1 MEELIRTLIPDHGTL
16 IAWLIQALLAVG
28 LITLVS
34 TALAALLGNVP
45 FVGPFLGKL
54 VLHLGNRYQDWLLK
68 QVPASAERAVDTI
81 EEKFLGQKGQSKA
94 KFDEAIQQLRSDQPL
109 LSVQE
114 ATNQVHAALTRR
126 RGFEAKKEDVWTTLS
141 KE

>member
-1 MEELIRTLIPDHGTL
+1 MEELIRSFIPDHATL

-28 LITLVS
+28 LVTLIS
-34 TALAALLGNVP
+34 SALAALLGNVP

-81 EEKFLGQKGQSKA
+81 EEKFLGQKGQSQNKLN
-94 KFDEAIQQLRSDQPL
+94 EAIRQLRSDQPL
-109 LSVQE
+109 LSPQE
-114 ATNQVHAALTRR
+114 AVNQVHAALTRR
-126 RGFEAKKEDVWTTLS
+126 RGFESRKEDVWTTLS